1 MTVCNQN
8 RIKCSNLEVRLEEC
22 SNGTATDCSS
32 LTQLE
37 TIWNMTQCGRKI
49 LSGSNAA
56 EGGTSGVSDG
66 KTGDSGSASS
76 GSNVVSG
83 NNAKEEE
90 ASDESKSQGSSSE
103 STTTAS
109 NTNGVVQNSL
119 GTQVGRGKRQVLGSN
134 SGGSFGFSS
143 GGSFG
148 SNSFRNQQPAAV
160 DAEYEFLATYMG
172 LPEHERQAIGH
183 DFKGMFKSCTF
194 EGVNC
199 LDKR

>member
-1 MTVCNQN
+1 M
-8 RIKCSNLEVRLEEC
+8 C

-37 TIWNMTQCGRKI
+37 TLWNMTQCGRKI
-49 LSGSNAA
+49 LSGNSAA
-56 EGGTSGVSDG
+56 GGGTSGVSDG

-76 GSNVVSG
+76 GSNVLSG

-148 SNSFRNQQPAAV
+148 SNSFRNQPAAV
-160 DAEYEFLATYMG
+160 DAEYEFLAIYMG
-172 LPEHERQAIGH
+172 LPELERKAIGH
-183 DFKGMFKSCTF
+183 DFEGMFKSCIF
-194 EGVNC
+194 EGVDC
-199 LDKR
+199 LDGR